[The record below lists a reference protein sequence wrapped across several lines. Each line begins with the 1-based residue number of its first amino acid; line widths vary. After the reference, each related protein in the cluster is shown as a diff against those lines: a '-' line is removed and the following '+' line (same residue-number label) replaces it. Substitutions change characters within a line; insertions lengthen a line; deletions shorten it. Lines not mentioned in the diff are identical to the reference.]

1 LPTAKKAFIKA
12 DSGSDRPIVPI
23 GYEVLRNL
31 KSGFDS
37 RPGHMRKQV
46 FSRSDHP
53 LEVAP
58 VKLPAGQPVVSPAS
72 SLADE
77 TATSRTYPVAL
88 SRS

>member
-1 LPTAKKAFIKA
+1 
-12 DSGSDRPIVPI
+12 
-23 GYEVLRNL
+23 
-31 KSGFDS
+31 
-37 RPGHMRKQV
+37 MRKQV